1 MNIAGQ
7 FPPYTPPTDNGSHS
21 GTLSMDDNGEPIAM
35 LEGVS
40 VWPTVLL
47 RVLGIIL
54 TGYFIWR
61 AKCTLRENLAGI
73 ATDIM
78 GIDLK

>member
-1 MNIAGQ
+1 MLLYLGKERKGRRVEVWLVVFSLVVASLTCALWEPIAR
-7 FPPYTPPTDNGSHS
+7 FLTD
-21 GTLSMDDNGEPIAM
+21 DDNGEPIAM

-54 TGYFIWR
+54 TGYFIW
-61 AKCTLRENLAGI
+61 
-73 ATDIM
+73 
-78 GIDLK
+78 